1 MRRKITPVIILLI
14 ALLAIM
20 NTSGALSVGVKKG
33 DWVEYA
39 VTHTGTIPEGYDA
52 SSWSIE
58 VLDIQR
64 TEINFNLTFSVPNS
78 TPYSA
83 IVTYNFENGNLSEDY
98 CIIPANLKEGDIVYD
113 KNVGNITIGS
123 VETRTYSGVTRTVV
137 VNSTEHVTNYW
148 DQSTGVILEAIITF
162 SDYTLTS
169 KVDKTNLWQPQ
180 PAVDQTVLIAVAFVA
195 IIIIAAAII
204 LVAKLRKKRN

>member
-39 VTHTGTIPEGYDA
+39 VTHTGTVPEGYDA

-58 VLDIQR
+58 ILDIQG

-98 CIIPANLKEGDIVYD
+98 CIIPANLKEGDTVYD

-123 VETRTYSGVTRTVV
+123 VETRTFSGVTRTVV

-148 DQSTGVILEAIITF
+148 DQSTGVLLEGIITF